1 VRDSVGK
8 LGISGRGVH
17 EDDSRLAALGGLPK
31 RAFDVTMAGIG
42 LLVLIPIMLVT
53 AVLIRLLVGEPVIL
67 PEDMIGFGGR
77 VFVAYKFRTKV
88 GNASSNLWAEYF
100 VEALRR
106 SSLDKLPQLFNVM
119 RGDMSL
125 VGPRPRAENELLLFA
140 QAPECLLARPG
151 LTGMWQVYGR
161 SRDRDNRGTEVALD
175 RHYVRHWSMRLDFAL
190 LSNAISDHHEN
201 RTA

>member
-1 VRDSVGK
+1 
-8 LGISGRGVH
+8 
-17 EDDSRLAALGGLPK
+17 
-31 RAFDVTMAGIG
+31 MAGIG
-42 LLVLIPIMLVT
+42 LLVLMPIMLVT

-88 GNASSNLWAEYF
+88 GNASANLWAEYL

-106 SSLDKLPQLFNVM
+106 SSLDKLPQLFNVI

-125 VGPRPRAENELLLFA
+125 VGPRPRAADELLHCFT

-161 SRDRDNRGTEVALD
+161 NRDNHRTETALD
-175 RHYVRHWSMRLDFAL
+175 RYYVRHWSMRLDFAL
-190 LSNAISDHHEN
+190 LNNAISASHHED